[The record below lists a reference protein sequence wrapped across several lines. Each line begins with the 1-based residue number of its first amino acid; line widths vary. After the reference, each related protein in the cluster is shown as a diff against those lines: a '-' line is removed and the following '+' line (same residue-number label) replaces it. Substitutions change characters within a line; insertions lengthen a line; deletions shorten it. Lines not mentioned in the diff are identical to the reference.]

1 MNIIEI
7 IIDNKKDKNEKKM
20 KNYQI
25 NSNLLDRTMNAVH
38 KNEFQDL
45 WKIRNSQL
53 DIKII

>member
-1 MNIIEI
+1 MNIIEVI
-7 IIDNKKDKNEKKM
+7 VDNKKDKNEKM

-53 DIKII
+53 DIKVI